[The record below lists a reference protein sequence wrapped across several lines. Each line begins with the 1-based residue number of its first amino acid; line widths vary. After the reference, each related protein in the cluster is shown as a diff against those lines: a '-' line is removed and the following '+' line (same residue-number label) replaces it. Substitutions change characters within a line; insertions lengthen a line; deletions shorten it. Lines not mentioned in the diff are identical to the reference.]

1 MAQAQPFPRGGV
13 LFWALALTLTACR
26 PAAGDRPGSAP
37 PAPGATAT
45 ATPPPTQSAPALSL
59 KSLTGET
66 VSLADLKGNVVFI
79 DFWATWCPPCRISL
93 PAVERLHADYQGKP
107 VRVVGVSVD
116 EDIEALRAFVKKKG
130 TPYPVLMDSDW
141 AVASAYGADGIPH
154 FVVVDRDGRLVDQ
167 WSGFAPGFSDD
178 WRKTID
184 RLLQS

>member
-1 MAQAQPFPRGGV
+1 M

-26 PAAGDRPGSAP
+26 PAAGDRPGNVPA
-37 PAPGATAT
+37 APGAT
-45 ATPPPTQSAPALSL
+45 PTQSAPAFSL

-107 VRVVGVSVD
+107 VRVLGVSVD
-116 EDIEALRAFVKKKG
+116 EDMDALRAFVKKKG
-130 TPYPVLMDSDW
+130 TAYPVLSDSDS

-154 FVVVDRDGRLVDQ
+154 FVVVDKDGRLVDQ

-184 RLLQS
+184 RLLQ